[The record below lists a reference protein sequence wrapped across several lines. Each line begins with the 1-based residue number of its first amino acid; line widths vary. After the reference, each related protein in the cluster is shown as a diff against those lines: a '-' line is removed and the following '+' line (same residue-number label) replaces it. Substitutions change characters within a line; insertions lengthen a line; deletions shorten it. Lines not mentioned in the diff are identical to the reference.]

1 MGRALF
7 VMVCLLAL
15 PALGAE
21 LAIGQAAPVIEAR
34 LLDSDSTLR
43 TGAGKVTIVNF
54 WASWCAPCKAEM
66 PALQAYY
73 DRHKAQG
80 LEVLA
85 ISMDEPRDLAL
96 VRRMAQSFGF
106 PIALKS
112 QSSFKG
118 LGRIWRIPS
127 TFVLDRDGTL
137 RKNGH
142 VGDPSVDLESLEALV
157 TPLLDKP

>member
-1 MGRALF
+1 MRRALF
-7 VMVCLLAL
+7 ALVCQLAL
-15 PALGAE
+15 PAWAAE
-21 LAIGQAAPVIEAR
+21 LVVGQPAPAIEAR
-34 LLDSDSTLR
+34 LLDSER
-43 TGAGKVTIVNF
+43 TVRSGEGKVTIVNF

-73 DRHKAQG
+73 ERHKAQG

-96 VRRMAQSFGF
+96 VRGLARSFTF

-112 QSSFKG
+112 QASFKG
-118 LGRIWRIPS
+118 LGRVWRMPS

-142 VGDPSVDLESLEALV
+142 VGDAGVDLESLEALV
-157 TPLLDKP
+157 TPLLDRP